1 MTDEQFEQKMAF
13 IVETLARV
21 SVNDEKR
28 QENDVKRQEEYER
41 QDRRMDRS
49 ERGMDRLE
57 RVAKLMVRAGL
68 RERKTPSAADERLT
82 KALAGLAEAQK
93 RTEESGA
100 HTDRRL
106 DALIDIV
113 RQQQNGRSHS

>member
-28 QENDVKRQEEYER
+28 QEEYER
-41 QDRRMDRS
+41 HERRRDRI
-49 ERGMDRLE
+49 G
-57 RVAKLMVRAGL
+57 RVAKLMVRAGM
-68 RERKTPSAADERLT
+68 RERKTRSEADERLT
-82 KALAGLAEAQK
+82 TALADLAEAQK
-93 RTEESGA
+93 RTEESVA

>member
-28 QENDVKRQEEYER
+28 QEEYER
-41 QDRRMDRS
+41 HERRMDRI
-49 ERGMDRLE
+49 E
-57 RVAKLMVRAGL
+57 RVVKLMVRAGM
-68 RERKTPSAADERLT
+68 RERKTRSEADERL
-82 KALAGLAEAQK
+82 KAALAGLAEAQK
-93 RTEESGA
+93 RREESGA

-113 RQQQNGRSHS
+113 RQQQNRPFA